1 MSDTKAT
8 MRFAGAQ
15 IPVTRDLQRNVETI
29 KKSIDW
35 AIKNKC
41 DYLITPEGS
50 LTGYFPEWETWE
62 GRTFKDVDNALCEV
76 EDYAGNNGMGLV
88 LGTMWKEQ
96 ERTGVLNRNQQR
108 YYDQNGQLI
117 GTVCKQYVIAWDAV
131 VPGHYTPLI
140 HLPDPVKEDTRP
152 RMDVKVVGMLC
163 NDLWGSWWL
172 GKENI
177 GRKANDMGADLLIH
191 SSNGARGLDP
201 IEDDVHDKFHTGCL
215 HMMSY
220 AADMPLISVDNC
232 ITMHGDES
240 FTGPTSSPSGVWHKE
255 QLVKV
260 PRVGTQHFYY
270 DFVKGEI
277 EKESSITFDPVITPV

>member
-1 MSDTKAT
+1 MSEAT

-15 IPVTRDLQRNVETI
+15 IPVTRDLERNVETI

-41 DYLITPEGS
+41 DYLITPEGA
-50 LTGYFPEWETWE
+50 LTGYCPEWETWE
-62 GRTFKDVDNALCEV
+62 GRTFKDIDNALSDV
-76 EDYAGNNGMGLV
+76 EKYAVNNGIGLV
-88 LGTMWKEQ
+88 LGTLWKEE
-96 ERTGVLNRNQQR
+96 ERTGSLKRNQQR
-108 YYDQNGQLI
+108 YYDQTGSLI

-140 HLPDPVKEDTRP
+140 HLPDPIREDGRP
-152 RMDVKVVGMLC
+152 SMDVKVVGMLC

-172 GKENI
+172 GRENI
-177 GRKANDMGADLLIH
+177 GRQAYELEADILIH
-191 SSNGARGLDP
+191 SSNGARGSDP
-201 IEDDVHDKFHTGCL
+201 IEDDIHDKFHTGCL

-220 AADMPLISVDNC
+220 AADMPLISVDNS

-260 PRVGTQHFYY
+260 PRVGTQHFYF
-270 DFVKGEI
+270 DFVKGTT
-277 EKESSITFDPVITPV
+277 KNKTQNYLDPVITPI